1 MCSGHNQKHFFI
13 HRRGFY
19 EANSSW
25 DCSGRHK
32 IYHRKGFLNS
42 ACHGYFI
49 FMLRCPEL
57 APNHCK
63 CHLLDSVSIIK
74 TDTRDGWIYFAH
86 HFMYFLSLF
95 LNKSLLKSG
104 FKVKTSNMSPRTP
117 LPSTP
122 TGLVKKKAQQ
132 SKAIRF
138 TFIQIFTVNI
148 NKKWSDSQAGPPHP
162 MPVCSIGKSCR
173 LSSSWQSVKAVI
185 LLVI

>member
-1 MCSGHNQKHFFI
+1 
-13 HRRGFY
+13 
-19 EANSSW
+19 
-25 DCSGRHK
+25 
-32 IYHRKGFLNS
+32 
-42 ACHGYFI
+42 
-49 FMLRCPEL
+49 MLRCPEL

-74 TDTRDGWIYFAH
+74 TDTRGWIYFFH
-86 HFMYFLSLF
+86 HFIYFLFLF

-122 TGLVKKKAQQ
+122 TGLFKKRLSSQKQLGSHLFKFLQ
-132 SKAIRF
+132 CIE
-138 TFIQIFTVNI
+138 T
-148 NKKWSDSQAGPPHP
+148 KKWSDSQAGPPHP

-173 LSSSWQSVKAVI
+173 LSSSWQSVKAVV